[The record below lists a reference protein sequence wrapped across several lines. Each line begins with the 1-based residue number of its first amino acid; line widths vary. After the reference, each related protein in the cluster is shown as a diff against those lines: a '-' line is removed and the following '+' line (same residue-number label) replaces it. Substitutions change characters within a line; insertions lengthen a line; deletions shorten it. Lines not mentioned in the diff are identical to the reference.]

1 MTKKEF
7 IKYINDIDL
16 SKNAEVIFYLLLDG
30 YEEYYKTTKDSSV
43 GEVFKDYI
51 WGTEADNYIAAQ
63 AEQGGIQQVL
73 RCVHNI
79 ENRDATVFC
88 MDRHG
93 VLWELWYTDAC
104 ALKNELLKKM
114 KDKND

>member
-1 MTKKEF
+1 MTKDEF
-7 IKYINDIDL
+7 IKYIKDIDL

-51 WGTEADNYIAAQ
+51 WDTEADNYIAAQ

-73 RCVHNI
+73 QCVHNI
-79 ENRDATVFC
+79 ENCDATVFC
-88 MDRHG
+88 MSRQG
-93 VLWELWYTDAC
+93 TLLELWHTDAC
-104 ALKNELLKKM
+104 ALKDELLKKLE
-114 KDKND
+114 DKND